1 MDDQLR
7 LVGSLKGHSDWVTQ
21 IATRRDGLSSGT
33 SNEKGATRPQSL
45 RLRPRHL
52 VGRPIRSLEFVGLDA
67 SPLGR
72 PERGPHN
79 ATLRRTHERRPQRRL
94 LGRQSP
100 NRLGIARPNDPLEYA
115 RSKQISITVRKNWG
129 FPGDFPYLQYIVSF
143 LNLHFN
149 FKLTLL
155 VF

>member
-21 IATRRDGLSSGT
+21 IATTPQVPNMRRDGLSSGI
-33 SNEKGATRPQSL
+33 SNERPQSL

-67 SPLGR
+67 SPLG
-72 PERGPHN
+72 HN
-79 ATLRRTHERRPQRRL
+79 ATL
-94 LGRQSP
+94 
-100 NRLGIARPNDPLEYA
+100 RLGIARPNDPLEYA